1 MRPIMLALST
11 FRQSNEAIR
20 LAIEKAKE
28 GKNLMVFFVAD
39 VNLARYLI
47 GTDLGLFPELR
58 ESYEEEVLEKH
69 RKSGEEIVKSIT
81 QKAEQYGIEV
91 KTKVEIGR
99 FALKCLEVV
108 RQENPEVIITTRSRR
123 PEWVKKFFGSPV
135 DYLIANAGCPV
146 IEA

>member
-1 MRPIMLALST
+1 MLALST
-11 FRQSNEAIR
+11 FRHSNEAIR

-58 ESYEEEVLEKH
+58 ESYEEEVLKKH

-108 RQENPEVIITTRSRR
+108 RQENPEVIITTRSKR
-123 PEWVKKFFGSPV
+123 PEWVRNFFGSPV